1 MNVEQL
7 IIGKHYIYT
16 NHNNEEVH
24 VEYIGVV
31 SDGLTFY
38 KFKHYDIENITTY
51 SLSEYEIVD
60 NIKEL

>member
-38 KFKHYDIENITTY
+38 KFRCYETDSITTY
-51 SLSEYEIVD
+51 SLFDFEVV
-60 NIKEL
+60 NCIKEL